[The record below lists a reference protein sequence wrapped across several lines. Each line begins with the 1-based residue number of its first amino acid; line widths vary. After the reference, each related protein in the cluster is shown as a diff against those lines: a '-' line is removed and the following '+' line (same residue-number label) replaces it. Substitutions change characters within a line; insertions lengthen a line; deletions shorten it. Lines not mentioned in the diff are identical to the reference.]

1 MRKPFRTVQVELPGC
16 SYPVFVGHGLLARAG
31 ELLGPFLGTSSC
43 ALVSDATVWKLHSR
57 ALLAG
62 IAPRKPVQAGIL
74 PPGERSKTLASAGKV
89 HGALLAAG
97 CDRRTALL
105 AFGGG
110 VVGDLA
116 GFVAATYMRGI
127 PFVQVPTTL
136 LAMADS
142 SVGGKVAVNHPRGK
156 NVIGAF
162 HQPRAVLADLDTL
175 ATLSRRELASGAV
188 EAIKYGLLGDEELLR
203 HCRRRPL
210 ADWDLAKVVT
220 RSVLDK
226 AAVVAVDERETGP
239 RRQLNLGHTLGHA
252 LESATA
258 YRRYLHGE
266 AVALGTLFAMRLSV
280 LTSRATE
287 REFDRLLALYS
298 SLGLPLELPPVRF
311 GRLLELMRHDK
322 KAAAGKLL
330 WVLPLGAGGFEE
342 AEDLPEPLLGR
353 AYGELW
359 RALAAG
365 A

>member
-31 ELLGPFLGTSSC
+31 ELLGPFLGASTC
-43 ALVSDATVWKLHSR
+43 ALVSDTTVWRLHSR
-57 ALLAG
+57 DLLAG
-62 IAPRKPVQAGIL
+62 LAPRKPARAGTL

-89 HGALLAAG
+89 LGTMLAAG

-127 PFVQVPTTL
+127 PFLQVPTTL
-136 LAMADS
+136 LAMVDS

-156 NVIGAF
+156 NAIGAF

-175 ATLSRRELASGAV
+175 ATLPPRELSSGAV
-188 EAIKYGLLGDEELLR
+188 EAIKYGLLGDGELLR
-203 HCRRRPL
+203 HCRCRPL
-210 ADWDLAKVVT
+210 AVWDLAKVVT

-226 AAVVAVDERETGP
+226 AAVVAVDEREVGL
-239 RRQLNLGHTLGHA
+239 RRTLNLGHTFGHA

-280 LTSRATE
+280 LTARASE
-287 REFDRLLALYS
+287 RDFARLLGLYAA
-298 SLGLPLELPPVRF
+298 LGLPLELPSLRF

-322 KAAAGKLL
+322 KAAAGQLL
-330 WVLPLGAGGFEE
+330 WILPLGAGGVEE
-342 AEDLPEPLLGR
+342 VDDLPAPLLGR

-359 RALAAG
+359 RALG
-365 A
+365 QR